1 MPTTADPEPVSRDVV
16 LDVRLHPAK
25 DTHRIEVRRIRI
37 VPGHAAG
44 LHVHNGPVVG
54 SIVEGSVTFQVEG
67 EPESMLGPGE
77 VFFEP
82 DGARIARFDAGEDGV
97 TFLAYFLRGA
107 ERAREIP
114 FPDEYPSAEVG
125 KHGG

>member
-1 MPTTADPEPVSRDVV
+1 
-16 LDVRLHPAK
+16 VRQ
-25 DTHRIEVRRIRI
+25 IRI

-67 EPESMLGPGE
+67 EPESTLGPGE

-97 TFLAYFLRGA
+97 AFLAYFLLGA
-107 ERAREIP
+107 EQDPEIT
-114 FPDEYPSAEVG
+114 FPDA
-125 KHGG
+125 

>member
-1 MPTTADPEPVSRDVV
+1 
-16 LDVRLHPAK
+16 VRQ
-25 DTHRIEVRRIRI
+25 IRI
-37 VPGHAAG
+37 VPGHAAA

-97 TFLAYFLRGA
+97 TFLAYFLLGA
-107 ERAREIP
+107 EQDPEIT
-114 FPDEYPSAEVG
+114 FPDA
-125 KHGG
+125 